1 MPTVNVTQ
9 IADEITWYKS
19 WIIPVVYNG
28 KRYIVNFSGIE
39 GLSVLNITD
48 KELHSFGQG
57 DTFWRNSK
65 YLGHWYKNGILK
77 VLFVYM
83 VEGSL
88 IYNKAVIDLSSMT
101 ATRTELKQFSL
112 SWLDRAECLMHG
124 TTIPPRFVG
133 MVDWANGD
141 VHYIDVF
148 TGSIKDIDL
157 GQATYEN
164 EYRLSHK
171 WIVKHDDIYMAAGK
185 HLSGSTHE
193 VWKVFSA
200 TRNDLGFSTGGGS
213 PIPAIFGMAVFS
225 DAIYIPVTS
234 GGVVGA
240 DNDLAILDETFT
252 RIATIDLSNVLGIR
266 AAFPFGNFIAKKT
279 DGGYYAIMGSIEDVS
294 IGTFRVVVKW
304 VELDS
309 SFNVVSSLTL
319 LDISAGNTNT
329 HSTVCNLYPDYSD
342 ITSAPVIDIQRKMI
356 YAYYRDHVNNVGY
369 LMEIDISDVWDN
381 IDEFNQRNWFIGL
394 GKIPTMLSLT
404 VTPM

>member
-9 IADEITWYKS
+9 IADEVTWYKS

-101 ATRTELKQFSL
+101 ATRNVLKQFSL
-112 SWLDRAECLMHG
+112 SWLDQSNDIMHG

-133 MVDWANGD
+133 LVDWSNGY
-141 VHYIDVF
+141 VHYIDVYSE
-148 TGSIKDIDL
+148 SIKDIDL
-157 GQATYEN
+157 AGV

-171 WIVKHDDIYMAAGK
+171 WIVKHDDIYMMAGK
-185 HLSGSTHE
+185 HLAGSTHE

-200 TRNDLGFSTGGGS
+200 KRNDLGFSTGGGS
-213 PIPAIFGMAVFS
+213 PRPAIFGMAVFS
-225 DAIYIPVTS
+225 DAIYIPLTS
-234 GGVVGA
+234 GGVENA
-240 DNDLAILDETFT
+240 DNDLVILDEGFSQV
-252 RIATIDLSNVLGIR
+252 ATIDLSNVLGIR
-266 AAFPFGNFIAKKT
+266 AALPFGNFIAKKT
-279 DGGYYAIMGSIEDVS
+279 DGGYYAIMGSIENVGM
-294 IGTFRVVVKW
+294 GTFRVVVKW

-309 SFNVVSSLTL
+309 SFNVVSTLTL
-319 LDISAGNTNT
+319 LDTSVGSSDTIATA
-329 HSTVCNLYPDYSD
+329 CNLYPDYSD
-342 ITSAPVIDIQRKMI
+342 ITSAPIIDVQKKMI
-356 YAYYRDHVNNVGY
+356 YAYLRDHINDIGY